1 MSRLIEQIKQKDA
14 CAFTHGGNLY
24 QTNILRLCQPKRTMH
39 RIHRPNRILTVHQH
53 RDPDLRS
60 RNHIDI
66 HVLIIQTL
74 KHLCSHTR
82 IRHHAA
88 LQSKFR
94 NFTVIIHS
102 LKTKHFLI
110 LFEQFNRLFQIIM
123 CNRKGN
129 ILRSLTSDRLDD
141 NIHINILL
149 CQCIK

>member
-1 MSRLIEQIKQKDA
+1 
-14 CAFTHGGNLY
+14 
-24 QTNILRLCQPKRTMH
+24 MH

-60 RNHIDI
+60 CNHIDI

-82 IRHHAA
+82 VGQQARTYDRQ
-88 LQSKFR
+88 LC
-94 NFTVIIHS
+94 NLTVIVNS
-102 LKTKHFLI
+102 LKPKHFLI

-123 CNRKGN
+123 GNRKGN
-129 ILRSLTSDRLDD
+129 ILRSLTSHRLDD